1 MSNKLKDYF
10 YKALI
15 WCFFILWILVAIIS
29 IYHTWIFFIVGNPSW
44 LAGIMSVAFETGL
57 ALTLFSILTTDNHK
71 NMVPWILMVLLTIVQ
86 ICGNVFSVYKYMIE
100 AHTADTAY
108 RYINGSFL
116 HWFVYGLQKP
126 DILSIIS
133 IMLGAILPV
142 VALFMTD
149 MVANNFKMHMLEKEN
164 IINEKEKY
172 RNKNQM
178 NTETPKSDTEEKQKK
193 PDISEQNIS
202 GQRITESTVSENNQA
217 VTHSSNDDNDASPK
231 ILVPDSSGGE
241 NGTVKTID
249 EILRKENM
257 EKHEQSEEKQKKPD
271 NVQNPLFKSYQTN
284 DKQSVIS

>member
-1 MSNKLKDYF
+1 MNNKLKDYF

-100 AHTADTAY
+100 AHTADMAY

-149 MVANNFKMHMLEKEN
+149 MVANNFKMHMSEKEN
-164 IINEKEKY
+164 LKEEKEKAEKSGIEKKQEKVCTAG
-172 RNKNQM
+172 NKADKD
-178 NTETPKSDTEEKQKK
+178 ESDV
-193 PDISEQNIS
+193 
-202 GQRITESTVSENNQA
+202 ESTGSPVVSSISPERSENRIDANKGIQPDNLIIPD
-217 VTHSSNDDNDASPK
+217 TSN
-231 ILVPDSSGGE
+231 GE
-241 NGTVKTID
+241 NTNVKTID
-249 EILRKENM
+249 EILQKENLGNPEQM
-257 EKHEQSEEKQKKPD
+257 EKNQDKQD
-271 NVQNPLFKSYQTN
+271 NNLNPLFKSYQTK
-284 DKQSVIS
+284 DS

>member
-178 NTETPKSDTEEKQKK
+178 NTETPKSDTEK
-193 PDISEQNIS
+193 
-202 GQRITESTVSENNQA
+202 
-217 VTHSSNDDNDASPK
+217 
-231 ILVPDSSGGE
+231 
-241 NGTVKTID
+241 
-249 EILRKENM
+249 
-257 EKHEQSEEKQKKPD
+257 KQKKPD

>member
-1 MSNKLKDYF
+1 MNNKLKDYF

-100 AHTADTAY
+100 AHTADIAY

-126 DILSIIS
+126 DVLSIIS

-149 MVANNFKMHMLEKEN
+149 MVANNFKMHMSEKEN
-164 IINEKEKY
+164 IKEEKEKADKSIISKEQEKISKDETSAELKE
-172 RNKNQM
+172 NKSQEESIPS
-178 NTETPKSDTEEKQKK
+178 TEKIKTTQNNGNYAPSDNLII
-193 PDISEQNIS
+193 PD
-202 GQRITESTVSENNQA
+202 
-217 VTHSSNDDNDASPK
+217 SSNDDN
-231 ILVPDSSGGE
+231 L
-241 NGTVKTID
+241 NVKTID
-249 EILRKENM
+249 EILKKENL
-257 EKHEQSEEKQKKPD
+257 ENVRQTEANQKTS
-271 NVQNPLFKSYQTN
+271 NNISNPLFKSYPAKDT
-284 DKQSVIS
+284 